1 MNLVSSA
8 AHFVLISVVEYSER
22 ILIFSLCVD
31 VCLVL
36 IYNML
41 EIFIACCCPLYLI
54 IVIIHGNGSFFVDLH
69 SVHTASMLHQID
81 RYSIDIQRDI
91 DFDHFSVLYML

>member
-54 IVIIHGNGSFFVDLH
+54 IAMDHFVDLH

-91 DFDHFSVLYML
+91 DFDHFSVL